1 MATISVPFGYP
12 HAILPSFNEDLL
24 NDLKNRP
31 GYAAK
36 YLTAAADDS
45 DEALLVALRDVASA
59 RTGMTGLAEATSF
72 IGLTTQYTSKMRSFR
87 FFGVALLV
95 GCAALTFAPRV
106 PAQGRGGGPDLTKVR
121 EARNATEAELESIA
135 IINRKVMVTM
145 RDGKRMAADVYR
157 PKDASKRYGTIFVRT
172 PYNFNYWD
180 VRTGAPRDMR
190 AELEAVKRGYVYVEM
205 NERGHFFSE
214 GNYDILGPPLTDG
227 VDEFNWMSSQS
238 WSNGKVG
245 TIGCSSTAEWQM
257 GVAGQGVPSY
267 AAMIPQGFGAG
278 VGKVGPYYEQGNWY
292 RGGAVQM
299 LFIAWISGEQN
310 QIRPMFPPNTSQEDL
325 IRASKAFD
333 LAQQLPPVD
342 WAKALRYLPEMDIIK
357 AVDGPHGIFADKMP
371 VDTGGAMIQRAPN
384 DPAWYKGGLWHED
397 HPINVPGFWFMS
409 WYDVSVGP
417 NLAAYNSTRQH
428 ARPDIAN
435 QQYAVIA
442 PTLHCSY
449 TRATEDTVVGERS
462 MGDARLDYGELQYA
476 WFDHF
481 LKGEDNH
488 ILEKMPKVK
497 YYVMGSNKWETSD
510 TWPPQGATPKT
521 FYLSSA
527 GKANTLNGDGTL
539 AGGPP
544 NVDKADG
551 FIYDPRE
558 PVSSYGGNVC
568 CTGNAVTGGA
578 FDQRKME
585 ERPDVLVY
593 TTEPF
598 KEGTEVSG
606 PIDVTL
612 YVSSDV
618 KDTDFTVKII
628 DVAPNGPAYNLDETI
643 QRVRY
648 RNGYD
653 KPIAFMEKGK
663 VYKVTLQPMTTSNY
677 FAAGHSIRIEVS
689 SSNFPRFDRNMN
701 TGGNNY
707 DETVGVVAHNQVH
720 HSREYPSQITVDVV
734 KRGGADSTRSAA
746 QR

>member
-1 MATISVPFGYP
+1 MRTLQF
-12 HAILPSFNEDLL
+12 F
-24 NDLKNRP
+24 
-31 GYAAK
+31 
-36 YLTAAADDS
+36 
-45 DEALLVALRDVASA
+45 LVAAL
-59 RTGMTGLAEATSF
+59 
-72 IGLTTQYTSKMRSFR
+72 I
-87 FFGVALLV
+87 FG
-95 GCAALTFAPRV
+95 
-106 PAQGRGGGPDLTKVR
+106 QGRGGGADQAKVR
-121 EARNATEAELESIA
+121 EERNKTEKELESIA
-135 IINRKVMVTM
+135 IIDRKVMVTM
-145 RDGKRMAADVYR
+145 RDGKRMAADIYR
-157 PKDASKRYGTIFVRT
+157 PKDSSKKYGTIFVRT

-180 VRTGAPRDMR
+180 VRTGAPRNMA

-257 GVAGQGVPSY
+257 GVAGTGVPSY

-299 LFIAWISGEQN
+299 LFIAWIYGEQN

-371 VDTGGAMIQRAPN
+371 VDTGGAMIKRTPN

-417 NLAAYNSTRQH
+417 NLAAYNSTRKN
-428 ARPDIAN
+428 ARPEIGN

-449 TRATEDTVVGERS
+449 TRATENTVVGERS
-462 MGDARLDYGELQYA
+462 MADARLDYSAMQYA

-488 ILEKMPKVK
+488 ILETMPKVK
-497 YYVMGSNKWETSD
+497 YFVMGANKWETSD
-510 TWPPQGATPKT
+510 TWPPKGATPTT
-521 FYLSSA
+521 FYLASA
-527 GKANTLNGDGTL
+527 GKANTLNGDGQL

-544 NVDKADG
+544 NVDKPDG

-578 FDQRKME
+578 WDQRKME
-585 ERPDVLVY
+585 ERPDILVY

-653 KPIAFMEKGK
+653 KPIAMMEKGK

-707 DETVGVVAHNQVH
+707 DETEGVVAHNEVH
-720 HSREYPSQITVDVV
+720 HSRQYPSSVTVSVV
-734 KRGGADSTRSAA
+734 KK
-746 QR
+746 